1 MNTGLSVV
9 RAAMTQMMKCIDY
22 QPKRCT
28 CVNMGENNII
38 VKTVV
43 ERVSVNMGD
52 TNINVKTVVERVSVN
67 MGDRGLNVKTVYEPK
82 TISIMI

>member
-52 TNINVKTVVERVSVN
+52 
-67 MGDRGLNVKTVYEPK
+67 GGLNVKTVYEPK

>member
-52 TNINVKTVVERVSVN
+52 
-67 MGDRGLNVKTVYEPK
+67 RGLNVKTVYEPK